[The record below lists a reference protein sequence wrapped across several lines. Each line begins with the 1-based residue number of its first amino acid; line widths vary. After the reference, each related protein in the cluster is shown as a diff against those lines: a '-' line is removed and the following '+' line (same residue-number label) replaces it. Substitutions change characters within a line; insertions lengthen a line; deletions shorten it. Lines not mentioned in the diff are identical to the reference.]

1 MLVAMPT
8 AMPDEPLTSRFGMRV
23 GSVSGSLLL
32 AVVVRHEI
40 DGFHVDVGQH
50 VGGDALE
57 PALGV
62 AVGRGRIAVD
72 RAEVALAVDQRVA
85 HREVLRHAH
94 QRLVGRGVAVRV
106 VLAEHVADDPRAL
119 DVGPVPDVV
128 RLVHR
133 EQDAAV
139 HRLQPV
145 AHVGQRPPDDHAHR
159 VIEVGA
165 AHLLFE
171 ADRECFF
178 CDLIHECGEGGGSGW
193 RDAKKCQF

>member
-1 MLVAMPT
+1 
-8 AMPDEPLTSRFGMRV
+8 MRV
-23 GSVSGSLLL
+23 GSVDRLALL

-50 VGGDALE
+50 VGGDLLE

-62 AVGRGRIAVD
+62 AIGRGGIAVD

-85 HREVLRHAH
+85 HREILRHAH
-94 QRLVGRGVAVRV
+94 QRFVGRGVAVRV
-106 VLAEHVADDPRAL
+106 VLAQHVADDARAFH
-119 DVGPVPDVV
+119 VRPVPDVV

-133 EQDAAV
+133 EQDAAM
-139 HRLQPV
+139 HRLQAV

-171 ADRECFF
+171 ADGQRFF
-178 CDLIHECGEGGGSGW
+178 CELIHAGERETVSSG
-193 RDAKKCQF
+193 C